1 MADLA
6 LGAAPIAG
14 GALMG
19 VLAGSFKGPDFRGTI
34 KSDLELLEMI
44 PPQNVALRAD
54 LEASIN
60 RRIAELIVST
70 EKSRE
75 LLDVAASYKGNWRDI
90 VLFVCAVLF
99 TMVWWAVPHS
109 RSNWLPT
116 FVFLIIVSV
125 VVGVYAGRG
134 VLRALGRL
142 RRGGR
147 HSGAG
152 DSRAKA

>member
-34 KSDLELLEMI
+34 KSDLELLQMI
-44 PPQNVALRAD
+44 PPENVALRAD
-54 LEASIN
+54 LERSIN
-60 RRIAELIVST
+60 TRIAELIAST
-70 EKSRE
+70 DKSRE

-125 VVGVYAGRG
+125 IVGIYAARG
-134 VLRALGRL
+134 VSRAFRRL
-142 RRGGR
+142 RRRNGHGTTG
-147 HSGAG
+147 SA
-152 DSRAKA
+152 A